1 MSDFVGWDLTTW
13 EWFLAGSCAFLIG
26 ISKTGISGAG
36 LMVVPIMA
44 TIFGGK
50 PSTGLLLPILIFAD
64 VFAVSYYNR
73 HARWKHVFKLL
84 PWAIIGI
91 FIALY
96 VGKQIKDEVFKE
108 IMAIIVLAGIVI
120 MVYRDINKN
129 IKVPDNT
136 WFSAILG
143 IAGGFS
149 TMIGNAAGPIM
160 ALYLLSMRLPKN
172 NFIGTGAWFFF
183 IVNVLKVPLHVFAW
197 ETINVQTFVFDVL
210 MIPAIALG
218 AISGFHLVKLI
229 PEKFYRILVIATT
242 CLSAF
247 LLF

>member
-1 MSDFVGWDLTTW
+1 M
-13 EWFLAGSCAFLIG
+13 AG
-26 ISKTGISGAG
+26 
-36 LMVVPIMA
+36 
-44 TIFGGK
+44 IFGGK

-84 PWAIIGI
+84 PWAVIGI
-91 FIALY
+91 FIALH
-96 VGKQIKDEVFKE
+96 VGEMIKDEVFKE
-108 IMAIIVLAGIVI
+108 IMAIVVLAGIVI
-120 MVYRDINKN
+120 MVYRDVKKE
-129 IKVPDNT
+129 IKVPDKM
-136 WFSAILG
+136 WFAAILG

-160 ALYLLSMRLPKN
+160 ALYLLSTRLPKN

-183 IVNVLKVPLHVFAW
+183 IINLLKVPLHVFAW
-197 ETINVQTFVFDVL
+197 KTINFQTFIFDVL
-210 MIPAIALG
+210 LIPAIALG

-242 CLSAF
+242 CIAAF

>member
-1 MSDFVGWDLTTW
+1 MNNFIEWDLTTW
-13 EWFLAGSCAFLIG
+13 ECFLAASCAFLIG

-44 TIFGGK
+44 GIFGGK

-84 PWAIIGI
+84 PWAVIGI
-91 FIALY
+91 FIALH
-96 VGKQIKDEVFKE
+96 VGEMIKDEVFKE
-108 IMAIIVLAGIVI
+108 IMAIVVLAGIVI
-120 MVYRDINKN
+120 MVYRDVKKE
-129 IKVPDNT
+129 IKVPDKM
-136 WFSAILG
+136 WFAAILG

-160 ALYLLSMRLPKN
+160 ALYLLSTRLPKN

-183 IVNVLKVPLHVFAW
+183 IINLLKVPLHVFAW
-197 ETINVQTFVFDVL
+197 KTINFQTFIFDVL
-210 MIPAIALG
+210 LIPAIALG

-242 CLSAF
+242 CIAAF